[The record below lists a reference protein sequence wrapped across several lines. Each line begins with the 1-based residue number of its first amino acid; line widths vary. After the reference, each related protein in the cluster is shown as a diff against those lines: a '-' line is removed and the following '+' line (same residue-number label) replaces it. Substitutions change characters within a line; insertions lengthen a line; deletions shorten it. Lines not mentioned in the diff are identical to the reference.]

1 VAWSSAQRARD
12 QELQQLRRRLAETEH
27 WPEGQVFIRNRLRTL
42 LTETLVAHAERE
54 QILGRQVDLEPPWA
68 VVLQTVRR
76 WDGRGTSEADVREV
90 LDDAARL
97 RRQALG
103 AAGVVPAAPANGG
116 RLFYR
121 EDEDDPIEDASET
134 ESDLGSPIP
143 VRLASA
149 SSSGS
154 EDEAHAAA
162 FRTPSAARRRE
173 IFMASRSGWPHAAR
187 VTRTGR
193 AIHPAPLPSPPF
205 HERIKQSL
213 RVVQERV
220 DAEMASAALGEVF
233 SEGAYLDIMNSI
245 KGIWEAVDMAF
256 VV

>member
-1 VAWSSAQRARD
+1 
-12 QELQQLRRRLAETEH
+12 
-27 WPEGQVFIRNRLRTL
+27 
-42 LTETLVAHAERE
+42 
-54 QILGRQVDLEPPWA
+54 
-68 VVLQTVRR
+68 
-76 WDGRGTSEADVREV
+76 
-90 LDDAARL
+90 
-97 RRQALG
+97 
-103 AAGVVPAAPANGG
+103 VVPAAPANGG
-116 RLFYR
+116 RSFYR

-154 EDEAHAAA
+154 EDEAHAAE
-162 FRTPSAARRRE
+162 FRTPSAARQRE
-173 IFMASRSGWPHAAR
+173 IVMASRGGWPHAAR
-187 VTRTGR
+187 VTRMGR